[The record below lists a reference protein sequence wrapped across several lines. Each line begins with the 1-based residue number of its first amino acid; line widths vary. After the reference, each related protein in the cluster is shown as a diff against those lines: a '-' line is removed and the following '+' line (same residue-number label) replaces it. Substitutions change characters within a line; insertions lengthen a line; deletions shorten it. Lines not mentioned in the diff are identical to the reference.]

1 MEQSIA
7 ATGIGAIGLAEK
19 RILYLASSPT
29 SEDELKEL
37 QRIGHVVVVA
47 TPDEAA
53 QCLCSQQF
61 DRVIIAS
68 GRSPEAFPLEQLFQ
82 AQFLI
87 SCLPDGVVLLDR
99 NNTILW
105 ANDHFRC
112 WCSEEPVGRNF
123 YRALGSPEIVGPDYC
138 PLHTALSTR
147 GMSHSVLRTSRGSY
161 YRIHTMALSRDNSPP
176 RHLVVTVRDV
186 TEEVLQQQKMEAIH
200 RAGIDL
206 ADLKPEH
213 LPMSVQDRIELL
225 KSKIVHYTQD
235 LLHYDTVEIRLLDRS
250 TGRLE
255 QLLSVGMEPEAADRV
270 LYAKAEGNGVTGF
283 VAATGKSYLCGN
295 TECDPLYLPGAKG
308 AKSSMTVPLVLH
320 EEVIGTFN
328 VESPQPDAFDESDMQ
343 FLEIFSRDVA
353 MALNTL
359 ELLAAEKA
367 STAQRQT
374 EATFSAVALPIDEI
388 LNDAVTVIEQY
399 IGHDPEVVRRLQRIA
414 ANARE
419 IKAVIQ
425 KVGEEMTTQVPAR
438 VHNWKPPNP
447 HPELRGRQ
455 VLVADADDA
464 VRSAAHQL
472 LERYGCVVETA
483 RGGQEALR
491 MVRNLSGS
499 RGYDCIIADIRL
511 PDMNGY
517 ELMLAL
523 REIIDPVPLVLM
535 TGFGYDPS
543 HSIVRARQAGL
554 KAVLY
559 KPFRV
564 QQLLETVGRM
574 VLRHQPSQVSG

>member
-1 MEQSIA
+1 MA
-7 ATGIGAIGLAEK
+7 K
-19 RILYLASSPT
+19 RILYLSPGP
-29 SEDELKEL
+29 DPDGQL
-37 QRIGHVVVVA
+37 QQLRQWGQVKVVSTA
-47 TPDEAA
+47 EEALES
-53 QCLCSQQF
+53 LCSEKY
-61 DRVIIAS
+61 DTVIIAS
-68 GRSPEAFPLEQLFQ
+68 DPHSEAFPLGQMFQ
-82 AQFLI
+82 AQFLLT
-87 SCLPDGVVLLDR
+87 CMPEGVVLLDR
-99 NNTILW
+99 NNTVLW
-105 ANDHFRC
+105 ANEHFRN
-112 WCSEEPVGRNF
+112 WCQEDPQGKNF
-123 YRALGSPEIVGPDYC
+123 YRALGSPEIIGPDFC

-147 GMSHSVLRTSRGSY
+147 SSSHSVLKTGQGRYLQLHARAFSRG
-161 YRIHTMALSRDNSPP
+161 NSPP
-176 RHLVVTVRDV
+176 KHIILTLHDV
-186 TEEVLQQQKMEAIH
+186 TEQVLQQQKLEAIH

-206 ADLKPEH
+206 ADLKPEEH
-213 LPMSVQDRIELL
+213 LNLSVQERIELL
-225 KSKIVHYTQD
+225 KAKIIHYTQD
-235 LLHYDTVEIRLLDRS
+235 LLHYDTVEIRLLDKR

-255 QLLSVGMEPEAADRV
+255 LLLSVGMDPEAAKRE
-270 LYAKAEGNGVTGF
+270 LFAKAEGNGVTGF
-283 VAATGKSYLCGN
+283 VAATGKSYLCEN
-295 TECDPLYLPGAKG
+295 TEQDPLYLPGAQG

-320 EEVIGTFN
+320 DEVIGTFN
-328 VESPQPDAFDESDMQ
+328 VESPKPRAFDESDLQ

-374 EATFSAVALPIDEI
+374 EATFAAVALPIDEI
-388 LNDAVTVIEQY
+388 LNDAVNVIEQY
-399 IGHDPEVVRRLQRIA
+399 IGHDPEVVQRLQRIA

-419 IKAVIQ
+419 VKTLIQ
-425 KVGEEMTTQVPAR
+425 KVGEEMTQLPPQVHRWQA
-438 VHNWKPPNP
+438 KNP

-455 VLVADADDA
+455 VLVADADEA

-483 RGGQEALR
+483 RGGKEALR

-517 ELMLAL
+517 ELMCAL
-523 REIIDPVPLVLM
+523 KEIIDPVPLVLM
-535 TGFGYDPS
+535 TGFGYDPT

-564 QQLLETVGRM
+564 DQLLETVGRM
-574 VLRHQPSQVSG
+574 VLRHQAAQVSS